1 MKDSTR
7 DKVSL
12 TPYMRALLLDEICRR
27 MNIITYC
34 SSILNITLE
43 QNIKNT
49 FIGACP
55 FCHDCD
61 AFVINEST
69 GKYLCIHCSTAGD
82 FLTLMSK
89 KEGRNLNSSL
99 KILSG
104 YLEKAESSKR
114 PYAGGGI

>member
-1 MKDSTR
+1 MKNDTR

-27 MNIITYC
+27 MNIINYC

-55 FCHDCD
+55 FCNDCD
-61 AFVINEST
+61 AFVINKST
-69 GKYLCIHCSTAGD
+69 GKYLCVNCSTEGD
-82 FLTLMSK
+82 FLSLMAK

-99 KILSG
+99 QVLSG
-104 YLEKAESSKR
+104 YLEKAERSKR
-114 PYAGGGI
+114 PYAGGAV